1 MPRRKP
7 NPKVT
12 QQQRLVL
19 VLERLIE
26 MAKSDDDFVES
37 FSTDLESVLDDIHH
51 QDGFG
56 TEGQSDPRGDFR
68 DGDWRIDFVQGLDP
82 S

>member
-1 MPRRKP
+1 MGRTSKAS
-7 NPKVT
+7 KEVT

-26 MAKSDDDFVES
+26 MVKGDEDFAQY
-37 FSTDLESVLDDIHH
+37 FAPDLDDLLTNIHEH
-51 QDGFG
+51 DGFG

-68 DGDWRIDFVQGLDP
+68 NGAWSMDHVEGLD
-82 S
+82 

>member
-1 MPRRKP
+1 MPKKKARTD
-7 NPKVT
+7 VT

-26 MAKSDDDFVES
+26 MVKSDEDFAES
-37 FSTDLESVLDDIHH
+37 FSTDLESVLDDIHG

-68 DGDWRIDFVQGLDP
+68 NGDWRIDYVEGLD
-82 S
+82 